1 MPSVAA
7 AIFPAE
13 TVGLPDVSDTTSGAV
28 EVSVMAKLPPV
39 ILVVPPTSPKTDPI
53 QGSVVI
59 QLVLF
64 VGGL

>member
-13 TVGLPDVSDTTSGAV
+13 TVGLPEVSDTTSGDT
-28 EVSVMAKLPPV
+28 EVSLMAKLPPV

-53 QGSVVI
+53 QGSVVV
-59 QLVLF
+59 QLVFL